1 MRIAQVIDSL
11 DLGGA
16 EQMAVNYANAL
27 VKEISFSGLVVTRK
41 EGDLNNRLE
50 EGVEYLFLNRS
61 KTIDWRAVF
70 KLRAYCIKN
79 KVAFLQPHSSSYFL
93 VFLVKLV
100 HPKIQIIW
108 HDHNGLSEFLG
119 SQKWIPLKIASFF
132 FKGIIVVNYQLKNWA
147 TKELYCEQVIYF
159 PNFTSQQMGV
169 SFETVLKGKEGKRIL
184 CLANLRSQKNHFLL
198 LDVAE
203 KLKSTHPEWTFHL
216 VGKDFEDAYSK
227 SINDLVI
234 TKKLE
239 GHVFLYGTRNDTAA
253 IINQADLAILTSK
266 SEGLPVSLLEY
277 GLYGK
282 PVVVTGVGE
291 LPLVVQNEVNGFV
304 VPSENRTIF
313 YEAIVQLIESPELRV
328 KFGKNLKQTI
338 LENHSQDAIVKKYL
352 EWLNR
357 IKNV

>member
-11 DLGGA
+11 DVGGA

-27 VKEISFSGLVVTRK
+27 LKEISFSGLVVTRK
-41 EGDLNNRLE
+41 EGNLKNRVE
-50 EGVEYLFLNRS
+50 EGVDYLFLKRN
-61 KTIDWRAVF
+61 KIIDWRAVF
-70 KLRAYCIKN
+70 KLRAYCKKN
-79 KVAFLQPHSSSYFL
+79 KIAFLQPHSSSYFL

-100 HPKIQIIW
+100 YPKIQIIW
-108 HDHNGLSEFLG
+108 HDHNGLSEFLS

-147 TKELYCEQVIYF
+147 TKELNCKQVIYF
-159 PNFTSQQMGV
+159 PNFTIQQTGV
-169 SFETVLKGKEGKRIL
+169 SFETVLKGNEGKRIL
-184 CLANLRSQKNHFLL
+184 CLANLRDQKNHFLL

-203 KLKSTHPEWTFHL
+203 ELKHTHPEWSFHL
-216 VGKDFEDAYSK
+216 VGKDFEDAYSR
-227 SINDLVI
+227 SINVLVI
-234 TKKLE
+234 FKKL
-239 GHVFLYGTRNDTAA
+239 GSHVFLYGTRNDTAA

-282 PVVVTGVGE
+282 PIVVTGVGE
-291 LPLVVQNEVNGFV
+291 IPLIVQHEVSGFV
-304 VPSENRTIF
+304 VPSENKSIF
-313 YEAIVQLIESPELRV
+313 YEAIVKLIESPELRV

-338 LENHSQDAIVKKYL
+338 LENHSQDAVIAKYL

>member
-11 DLGGA
+11 DVGGA
-16 EQMAVNYANAL
+16 EQMAINYANAL
-27 VKEISFSGLVVTRK
+27 LKEISFSGLVVTRK
-41 EGDLNNRLE
+41 EGDLKNRLE
-50 EGVEYLFLNRS
+50 EGVDYLFLNRS

-70 KLRAYCIKN
+70 KLRAYCKKN

-100 HPKIQIIW
+100 YPKIQIIW

-119 SQKWIPLKIASFF
+119 SQKWVPLKIASFF
-132 FKGIIVVNYQLKNWA
+132 FKGIIVVNNQLKNWA
-147 TKELYCEQVIYF
+147 TKELNCKQVIYF
-159 PNFTSQQMGV
+159 PNFTSQQTGM
-169 SFETVLKGKEGKRIL
+169 SYETVLKGKEGKRVL
-184 CLANLRSQKNHFLL
+184 CLANLRDQKNHFLL

-216 VGKDFEDAYSK
+216 VGKDFKDAYSK

-234 TKKLE
+234 IKKLE
-239 GHVFLYGTRNDTAA
+239 NHVFLYGTRNDTAA

-266 SEGLPVSLLEY
+266 SEGLPVALLEY

-282 PVVVTGVGE
+282 PIVVTGVGE
-291 LPLVVQNEVNGFV
+291 IPLIVQHKVSGFV
-304 VPSENRTIF
+304 VPSENKTIF

-328 KFGKNLKQTI
+328 KFGENLKDTI
-338 LENHSQDAIVKKYL
+338 LENNSEKFVINNYL
-352 EWLNR
+352 KW
-357 IKNV
+357 ISSI